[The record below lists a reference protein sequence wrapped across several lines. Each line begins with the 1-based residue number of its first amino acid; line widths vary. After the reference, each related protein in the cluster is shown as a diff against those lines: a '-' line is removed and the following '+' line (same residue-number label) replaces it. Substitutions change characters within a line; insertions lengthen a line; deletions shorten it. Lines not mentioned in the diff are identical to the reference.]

1 MKSHFATQCHKGG
14 IQIKH
19 SSNDYKVNPFGQHQP
34 QPQPQKQSATTK
46 QINLN
51 LEEYSREDIFHL
63 FGIQGTSLTEE
74 VMKHCKKI
82 VLKTHPDKSKLH
94 EDYFLF
100 FSNAYKK
107 LLFIYEF
114 QNKSKAMVH
123 PQQTT
128 YDPFDKEQ
136 IHILDKL
143 FQTNK
148 DLKKAGNFNHWFNEQ
163 FDSQKIEEPTDTGYG
178 DWLNSEENTTYMPN
192 ISMSQM
198 NAEMQKKKREVKSLV
213 AYQGISDAYTSTC
226 GGTMLSAKGD
236 NFSSDTLFSS
246 DGFGYSDLRQ
256 AYVESV
262 IPVTE
267 EDQANTFRTV
277 GELKSHRD
285 QEQAQVK
292 PLSKEESMQKLFQD
306 NQKLEEESA
315 ALAYYY
321 ATQSEKVAKNQEKFW
336 SSLKQITW

>member
-1 MKSHFATQCHKGG
+1 MKTHTQCHKGG
-14 IQIKH
+14 VHIKH
-19 SSNDYKVNPFGQHQP
+19 SSNHP
-34 QPQPQKQSATTK
+34 STTTTTTTK
-46 QINLN
+46 EQINLN
-51 LEEYSREDIFHL
+51 VDEYSREDIFHL
-63 FGIQGTSLTEE
+63 FGIQDGCLTDE

-100 FSNAYKK
+100 FSKAYKK

-114 QNKSKAMVH
+114 QNKSKQSTQ
-123 PQQTT
+123 PTT
-128 YDPFDKEQ
+128 YDPYYKEEETQ
-136 IHILDKL
+136 MLDKL
-143 FQTNK
+143 FQSNK
-148 DLKKAGNFNHWFNEQ
+148 ELKKPDNFNHWFNEQ
-163 FDSQKIEEPTDTGYG
+163 FESQKIEEPTDVGY
-178 DWLNSEENTTYMPN
+178 DEWLKSDESITYMPN
-192 ISMSQM
+192 ITMSQM

-213 AYQGISDAYTSTC
+213 AYQGISDTYTSAC
-226 GGTMLSAKGD
+226 RGTMLSAKGD

-256 AYVESV
+256 AYVEAV

-267 EDQANTFRTV
+267 EDYVNNFHTV

-292 PLSKEESMQKLFQD
+292 PLSKEEAMHKLFQE
-306 NQKLEEESA
+306 NQKIEEESA

-336 SSLKQITW
+336 SSLKQLMW